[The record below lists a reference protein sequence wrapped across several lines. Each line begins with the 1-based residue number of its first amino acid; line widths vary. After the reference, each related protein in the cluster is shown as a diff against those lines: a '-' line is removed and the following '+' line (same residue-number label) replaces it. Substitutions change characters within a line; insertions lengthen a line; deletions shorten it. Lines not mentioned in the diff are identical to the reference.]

1 MCGGADIQIA
11 LNSQYPQI
19 DDDEQIAPNAHSLR
33 DNYKDRENELFRV
46 EIPPHSTPLVIVISA
61 SPLIQPI
68 PQLEAGNHNIEDL
81 FVEEIVIQYEES
93 KVEELHSIR
102 VSSESSFMDSSEFKE
117 SSFRLPNQVR
127 LLQEGENASK
137 MKELNLRRVKSDP
150 SEISVLDKAPIN
162 LNENSAALRGRIFQI
177 NVTRMISHS
186 KKLSMR
192 NSPKDWRELIPYI

>member
-1 MCGGADIQIA
+1 M
-11 LNSQYPQI
+11 
-19 DDDEQIAPNAHSLR
+19 
-33 DNYKDRENELFRV
+33 
-46 EIPPHSTPLVIVISA
+46 
-61 SPLIQPI
+61 
-68 PQLEAGNHNIEDL
+68 
-81 FVEEIVIQYEES
+81 
-93 KVEELHSIR
+93 
-102 VSSESSFMDSSEFKE
+102 
-117 SSFRLPNQVR
+117 R
-127 LLQEGENASK
+127 LLQEGDKASK